1 MPIPM
6 YIRVKVFAGVKK
18 ELVKEIGENRLEIH
32 VKEPAEANLA
42 NKRVLELV
50 AERLGVLA
58 KKVKIIS
65 GHHHPVKL
73 LSVEI

>member
-1 MPIPM
+1 M
-6 YIRVKVFAGVKK
+6 YIRVKVLARVKK
-18 ELVKEIGENRLEIH
+18 ELVKELGENRLEIH
-32 VKEPAEANLA
+32 VKEPAEQNLA

-50 AERLGVLA
+50 SERLGVPV
-58 KKVKIIS
+58 KKIKIIN

>member
-1 MPIPM
+1 M
-6 YIRVKVFAGVKK
+6 YIRVKVLAGVKK
-18 ELVKEIGENRLEIH
+18 ELVKSLSENRLEIH

-42 NKRVLELV
+42 NKRVMDLV
-50 AERLGVLA
+50 AERLGVSA
-58 KKVKIIS
+58 QKVKIVN

>member
-1 MPIPM
+1 M
-6 YIRVKVFAGVKK
+6 K
-18 ELVKEIGENRLEIH
+18 ELGENRLEIH
-32 VKEPAEANLA
+32 VKEPAEQNLA

-50 AERLGVLA
+50 SERLGVPV
-58 KKVKIIS
+58 KKIKIIN

>member
-6 YIRVKVFAGVKK
+6 YIRVKVLAGVKK
-18 ELVKEIGENRLEIH
+18 ELVKSLGENRLEIH

-42 NKRVLELV
+42 NKRVIELV
-50 AERLGVLA
+50 SERLGVSV
-58 KKVKIIS
+58 KKVKIIN